1 MAECGEISMMLGAFE
16 DAELEPNEMQEVAFH
31 LARCESCTGILAEY
45 STLGRGLR
53 SVIVEPQL
61 AGFSNAVIARIDNL
75 PQPIMTR
82 IERFFRRQVESI
94 SSGLAWGGAV
104 AAVAI
109 ITIIL
114 MTPYVQQ
121 VANRRGAST
130 TTVAE
135 ATHDVVPAP
144 DQLASSAGSTAN
156 EPAMA
161 DDDSHADISRL
172 ESENHSVAVWS
183 EPRRDTTVIWLPDQP

>member
-1 MAECGEISMMLGAFE
+1 MAECGEIGMMLGAFE
-16 DAELEPNEMQEVAFH
+16 DSELEPNEMQEVAFH

-61 AGFSNAVIARIDNL
+61 AGFSSAVIARIDNL
-75 PQPIMTR
+75 PQPILSR
-82 IERFFRRQVESI
+82 IERFFRRQMESV

-109 ITIIL
+109 ITIVL

-121 VANRRGAST
+121 VANRRTPSSA
-130 TTVAE
+130 TVAE
-135 ATHDVVPAP
+135 ASHDVVPAANEI
-144 DQLASSAGSTAN
+144 ASSAGSPAN

-172 ESENHSVAVWS
+172 ESPNHSVAVWS